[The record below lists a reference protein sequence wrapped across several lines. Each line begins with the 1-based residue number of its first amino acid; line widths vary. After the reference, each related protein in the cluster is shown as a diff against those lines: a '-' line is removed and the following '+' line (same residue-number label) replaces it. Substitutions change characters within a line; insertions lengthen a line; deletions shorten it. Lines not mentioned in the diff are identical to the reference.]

1 MIVDAHRCECCGN
14 SSASR
19 FECFAKGPGC
29 TPSRC
34 LTGPHC
40 FVSNSHSSNSH
51 SAADWYAVGTRAD
64 TGPARV
70 HPLHPPGTAT
80 KKRRQQ
86 TLISF
91 IWSPGNPLPA
101 GTGGSENY
109 TVGQVR
115 ELTRRGVPAQVVTVG
130 LGASDGRDDF
140 TGVPFLSL
148 PSLADVSQL
157 DSTVIFVNE
166 PHPVPTRHPAFL
178 ILHNPPPIREREKAF
193 AIEGTRE
200 RVLMPTSQYAAALW
214 SGYMDVDVSTI
225 SVVYPF
231 AEPCFATQSRPN
243 NETGQTRVLFAG
255 RLSPEKGIYT
265 LLETLHIDIIDQDPA
280 LTFTATTAGA
290 DKPQGKIIER
300 LLRAHPGISMV
311 ASCRAPSM
319 MAALMARHD
328 IVVVPSNS
336 QYWHETFGIV
346 SIEAQHSGCR
356 VVASDDGGLPE
367 TDCGGV
373 VLVPPDNAEA
383 LAWGIIQ
390 AVDSGTV
397 SPAARHDAG
406 SKFTVAQSVDALLNV
421 FARPL
426 PIPPAVIVRQLEEL
440 IAAPSAQVTRT
451 PIPSGELA
459 ETAP

>member
-1 MIVDAHRCECCGN
+1 M
-14 SSASR
+14 
-19 FECFAKGPGC
+19 
-29 TPSRC
+29 
-34 LTGPHC
+34 
-40 FVSNSHSSNSH
+40 
-51 SAADWYAVGTRAD
+51 
-64 TGPARV
+64 
-70 HPLHPPGTAT
+70 
-80 KKRRQQ
+80 
-86 TLISF
+86 ISF

-115 ELTRRGVPAQVVTVG
+115 ELTRRGIPAQVVTIG

-140 TGVPFLSL
+140 DDIPFLSL
-148 PSLADVSQL
+148 PTLAEVGEL

-166 PHPVPTRHPAFL
+166 AHTVPTRHQAFL
-178 ILHNPPPIREREKAF
+178 ILHNPPPIRERYRAF
-193 AIEGTRE
+193 AVDGTRE
-200 RVLMPTSQYAAALW
+200 LTLIATSQYAAALW
-214 SGYMDVDVSTI
+214 SAYLDVDVTTI

-231 AEPCFATQSRPN
+231 AEPGFAAQSRPGR
-243 NETGQTRVLFAG
+243 ESGKTRVLFAG

-265 LLETLHIDIIDQDPA
+265 LLEMLHLDIIEQHPG

-300 LLRAHPGISMV
+300 LLGGHPGISV
-311 ASCRAPSM
+311 VPSRRTPAG
-319 MAALMARHD
+319 MAGLMSRHD
-328 IVVVPSNS
+328 IVVMPSNS

-373 VLVPPDNAEA
+373 VLVRPDNAEA
-383 LAWGIIQ
+383 LAWGIL
-390 AVDSGTV
+390 AAAGSGPV
-397 SPAARHDAG
+397 SPAARHNAG
-406 SKFTVAQSVDALLNV
+406 AMFTVGQSVDSLLNV
-421 FARPL
+421 FTRPL

-451 PIPSGELA
+451 PNPGGALT

>member
-1 MIVDAHRCECCGN
+1 M
-14 SSASR
+14 
-19 FECFAKGPGC
+19 
-29 TPSRC
+29 
-34 LTGPHC
+34 
-40 FVSNSHSSNSH
+40 
-51 SAADWYAVGTRAD
+51 
-64 TGPARV
+64 
-70 HPLHPPGTAT
+70 

-115 ELTRRGVPAQVVTVG
+115 ELTRRGIPAQVVTVG
-130 LGASDGRDDF
+130 LGAGDGRDGF

-148 PSLADVSQL
+148 PSLAGVGEL
-157 DSTVIFVNE
+157 DGTVVFVNE
-166 PHPVPTRHPAFL
+166 PHAVPTRHPAFL
-178 ILHNPPPIREREKAF
+178 ILHNPPPIREQKRAF

-200 RVLMPTSQYAAALW
+200 RTLIATSRYAAALW
-214 SGYMDVDVSTI
+214 SDYLDVDTATI

-231 AEPCFATQSRPN
+231 AEPGFATQPRPRR
-243 NETGQTRVLFAG
+243 EAGKTRVLFAG

-265 LLETLHIDIIDQDPA
+265 LLETLHVDIIEQDPG

-290 DKPQGKIIER
+290 DKPQGKIIE
-300 LLRAHPGISMV
+300 LLLGTHPGISVV
-311 ASCRAPSM
+311 ASCKTPAA

-328 IVVVPSNS
+328 IVVIPSNS

-373 VLVPPDNAEA
+373 VLVSPDNAEA
-383 LAWGIIQ
+383 LAWGIREAI
-390 AVDSGTV
+390 DSGPL
-397 SPAARHDAG
+397 SSAARHDAG
-406 SKFTVAQSVDALLNV
+406 AMFTVGQSVDALLNV

-440 IAAPSAQVTRT
+440 IAAPSAEVPRT
-451 PIPSGELA
+451 PSPGSALTEITP
-459 ETAP
+459 